1 MIIKIEPNQATFIAL
16 EKRLTEVGQGSRL
29 REVMKKSINETAS
42 VGRDMLYR
50 KTREYYTIKGM
61 RKSDIAKRSTSARN
75 PGATLTVK
83 GPPLGVRGNYQ
94 SRKNSRGQAASAMII
109 KAGAQKKLAFMSGGH
124 PYKAFVAT
132 MKTGTGH
139 EGIFQRVPGEYM
151 EREHEKKW
159 LATTSRPGTIKR
171 NRHWEKIREKMSLSK
186 AKAAEMVYV
195 REGMYTDLQE
205 ELTYQLQKH
214 INAVLGGS

>member
-1 MIIKIEPNQATFIAL
+1 MIVKVEPNQAAFIAL
-16 EKRLTEVGQGSRL
+16 EKRLTEAGQGSRL

-42 VGRDMLYR
+42 AGRDMLYR
-50 KTREYYTIKGM
+50 EIREYYTIKGM

-94 SRKNSRGQAASAMII
+94 SRKNSRRQAASAMVI
-109 KAGAQKKLAFMSGGH
+109 KAGAQKKLTFMSGGH

-151 EREHEKKW
+151 EREQEKKW
-159 LATTSRPGTIKR
+159 LATSSRSGTIKR
-171 NRHWEKIREKMSLSK
+171 SRHWEKIKEKMSLSK

-214 INAVLGGS
+214 INAVLGS

>member
-1 MIIKIEPNQATFIAL
+1 MIIKIEPYQATFNAL
-16 EKRLTEVGQGSRL
+16 EKRLTEMGKESRL
-29 REVMKKSINETAS
+29 KEVMKKSINETAS

-61 RKSDIAKRSTSARN
+61 RKSDIAKKSTSARN

-83 GPPLGVRGNYQ
+83 GQPLGVRGNYQ

-132 MKTGTGH
+132 MRTGH
-139 EGIFQRVPGEYM
+139 EGIFQRVPGKYM
-151 EREHEKKW
+151 DRKHEKKW
-159 LATTSRPGTIKR
+159 LASTSRSGTIKQS
-171 NRHWEKIREKMSLSK
+171 RHWEKIKEKMSLSK